1 MNKFTAVAIAIIIL
15 CFGGLIIWSINN
27 KAEHIDF
34 SKYDA
39 NKVVEA
45 TDDNGLIGEHVRG
58 KTDSKVIV
66 LEYADMSCPGCAS
79 MMPRISKLYEEYGD
93 RVAFI
98 FRHFPLQ
105 AHQNSRSASAA
116 VESAGYQ
123 DHYWEMLEALYS
135 RRSDWLYAT
144 GQDRTNI
151 YVKIFKEIAP
161 DGDEDKFRSDM
172 NDPKIDK
179 KISFDYNIGKD
190 KSGVEAT
197 PAILINGKAIDMTDK
212 DKTFDDI
219 ADDIKKLI
227 EDGLKEDSGGD
238 KK

>member
-15 CFGGLIIWSINN
+15 CFGGLIIWSTNN

-39 NKVVEA
+39 NKVIEA

-93 RVAFI
+93 KVAFI

-144 GQDRTNI
+144 GQDRTDI

>member
-172 NDPKIDK
+172 NDSKIDK

-197 PAILINGKAIDMTDK
+197 PAIFINGKAIDMTDK

>member
-15 CFGGLIIWSINN
+15 CFGGLIIWSTNN

-39 NKVVEA
+39 NKVIEA

-93 RVAFI
+93 KVAFI

-161 DGDEDKFRSDM
+161 DGDENKFRSDM
-172 NDPKIDK
+172 NDSKIDK

-197 PAILINGKAIDMTDK
+197 PAIFINGKAIDMTDK

>member
-15 CFGGLIIWSINN
+15 CFGGLIIWSTNN

-93 RVAFI
+93 KVAFI

-161 DGDEDKFRSDM
+161 DGDENKFRSDM
-172 NDPKIDK
+172 NDSKIDK

-197 PAILINGKAIDMTDK
+197 PAIFINGKAIDMTDK

>member
-1 MNKFTAVAIAIIIL
+1 
-15 CFGGLIIWSINN
+15 
-27 KAEHIDF
+27 
-34 SKYDA
+34 
-39 NKVVEA
+39 
-45 TDDNGLIGEHVRG
+45 
-58 KTDSKVIV
+58 
-66 LEYADMSCPGCAS
+66 
-79 MMPRISKLYEEYGD
+79 
-93 RVAFI
+93 
-98 FRHFPLQ
+98 
-105 AHQNSRSASAA
+105 
-116 VESAGYQ
+116 
-123 DHYWEMLEALYS
+123 MLEALYS

-161 DGDEDKFRSDM
+161 DGDENKFRSDM
-172 NDPKIDK
+172 NDSKIDK

-197 PAILINGKAIDMTDK
+197 PAIFINGKAIDMTDK

>member
-93 RVAFI
+93 KVAFI

-161 DGDEDKFRSDM
+161 DGDENKFRSDM
-172 NDPKIDK
+172 NDSKIDK

-197 PAILINGKAIDMTDK
+197 PAIFINGKAIDMTDK

>member
-15 CFGGLIIWSINN
+15 CFGGLIIWSTNN

-39 NKVVEA
+39 NKVIEA

-93 RVAFI
+93 KVAFI

-123 DHYWEMLEALYS
+123 GHYWEMLEALYS

-144 GQDRTNI
+144 GQDRTDI

-161 DGDEDKFRSDM
+161 DGDENKFRSDM

-197 PAILINGKAIDMTDK
+197 PAIFINGKAIDMTDK

>member
-15 CFGGLIIWSINN
+15 CFGGLIIWSTNN

-39 NKVVEA
+39 NKVIEA

-93 RVAFI
+93 KVAFI

>member
-161 DGDEDKFRSDM
+161 DGDENKFRSDM

-197 PAILINGKAIDMTDK
+197 PAIFINGKAIDMTDK

-219 ADDIKKLI
+219 ADDIEKLI